1 MLQSMS
7 DPSGRVLILIIAFG
21 IEAMLAYPAAVF
33 RAIGHP
39 VSWIGALIAA
49 LDSTLNRPDTSFAAR
64 RAAGVATVLLLLAGS
79 LAVGA
84 LLEMVG
90 RDLPYLGFAVAV
102 LVVATLSAVGNLD
115 QHVRAVSAALR
126 AEGLSGGRRGIAKI
140 VGRDPDA
147 LDEAAVCRAAIE
159 SLAENASDGVTAP
172 ALWFLAGGLPG
183 IIAYKAINTAD
194 SMIGHMS
201 EHHRAFGW
209 AAARLD
215 DLVNLPA
222 SRLTGL
228 LFVAAAA
235 LVPGASAPS
244 AWQAYRRDARR
255 HRSPNAGWP
264 EAAMAGALGLRLAG
278 PRVYGGVLVDDHW
291 MGDGRAEATAQDIDR
306 ALLIYR
312 TAFGGALLLVA
323 ALGLLVVWMGA

>member
-1 MLQSMS
+1 MS

-21 IEAMLAYPAAVF
+21 TEAWLAYPAAVF

-49 LDSTLNRPDTSFAAR
+49 LDSALNRPDYPFIAR
-64 RAAGVATVLLLLAGS
+64 RAAGVATVMLLLAGS

-84 LLEMVG
+84 VLDTLA

-102 LVVATLSAVGNLD
+102 TVVATLIAAGSLD
-115 QHVRAVSAALR
+115 QHVRAVAAALD
-126 AEGLSGGRRGIAKI
+126 AEGLAGGRRSIAKI

-147 LDEAAVCRAAIE
+147 LNEAAVCRAAIE

-172 ALWFLAGGLPG
+172 ALWFLIGGLPG
-183 IIAYKAINTAD
+183 MIAYKAINTAD

-201 EHHRAFGW
+201 DRHRAFGW

-215 DLVNLPA
+215 DLINLPA

-228 LFVAAAA
+228 MFVVAAAI
-235 LVPGASAPS
+235 VPGASASS
-244 AWQAYRRDARR
+244 AWQAYRRDARL

-264 EAAMAGALGLRLAG
+264 EAAIAGALGLRLAG
-278 PRVYGGVLVDDHW
+278 PRIYDEVLVDDHW
-291 MGDGRAEATAQDIDR
+291 MGDGRAEATARDVDR
-306 ALLIYR
+306 ALMIYR
-312 TAFGGALLLVA
+312 VAFAGAILFVAAFGLLLA
-323 ALGLLVVWMGA
+323 AVGG

>member
-49 LDSTLNRPDTSFAAR
+49 LDSAFNRPDTSFAAR

-84 LLEMVG
+84 LLEMVAH
-90 RDLPYLGFAVAV
+90 DLPYLGFAVAV
-102 LVVATLSAVGNLD
+102 LVVAMLIAVGNLD
-115 QHVRAVSAALR
+115 QHVRAVPAALR
-126 AEGLSGGRRGIAKI
+126 ADGLAGGRRSIAKI

-172 ALWFLAGGLPG
+172 ALWFLVGGLPG

-201 EHHRAFGW
+201 ERHRAFGW

-235 LVPGASAPS
+235 MVPGASAPS
-244 AWQAYRRDARR
+244 AWRAYRRDAWR

-306 ALLIYR
+306 ALMIYR

>member
-64 RAAGVATVLLLLAGS
+64 RAAGVATVLLLLAGT

-84 LLEMVG
+84 LLEMVA

-102 LVVATLSAVGNLD
+102 LVVATLIAVGNLD
-115 QHVRAVSAALR
+115 QHVRAVSAELR
-126 AEGLSGGRRGIAKI
+126 AEGLAGGRRSIAKI

-172 ALWFLAGGLPG
+172 ALWFLVGGLPG

-201 EHHRAFGW
+201 ERHRAFGW

-235 LVPGASAPS
+235 TVPGASAPS
-244 AWQAYRRDARR
+244 AWRAYRRDARL

>member
-1 MLQSMS
+1 MS

-21 IEAMLAYPAAVF
+21 IEAVLAYPAAVF

-49 LDSTLNRPDTSFAAR
+49 LDSALNQPDDSFAVR

-79 LAVGA
+79 LGAGVVLETVATAV
-84 LLEMVG
+84 
-90 RDLPYLGFAVAV
+90 PYFGFVIAI
-102 LVVATLSAVGNLD
+102 LVVATLLAAGNLD
-115 QHVRAVSAALR
+115 QHVRGVAAAIR
-126 AEGLSGGRRGIAKI
+126 SEGLSGGRRNIAKI

-147 LDEAAVCRAAIE
+147 LNEAAICRAAIE

-172 ALWFLAGGLPG
+172 ALWFLVGGLPG

-201 EHHRAFGW
+201 ERHRAFGW

-228 LFVAAAA
+228 LFVAAATM
-235 LVPGASAPS
+235 VPGASGPS
-244 AWQAYRRDARR
+244 AWRAYRRDARR

-278 PRVYGGVLVDDHW
+278 PRIYRGITVDDAW

-306 ALLIYR
+306 ALKIYR
-312 TAFGGALLLVA
+312 VAFAGALLLLA
-323 ALGLLVVWMGA
+323 ALGLLVASVRG